1 MSLLA
6 GNTEPEGGRGD
17 SGYYLP
23 GIGVAPR
30 VSLATRGGRDAP
42 RVRRDQCTKLDAHS
56 GGRDPP
62 SPPCFFNGGGRVGDA
77 SRKICYRYEI

>member
-1 MSLLA
+1 MVIFFNCPPPIPLLV

-30 VSLATRGGRDAP
+30 VSLATIGGRDAP
-42 RVRRDQCTKLDAHS
+42 RLRTNVQNLMHIVA
-56 GGRDPP
+56 GGIPP
-62 SPPCFFNGGGRVGDA
+62 PPHASSMEGVG
-77 SRKICYRYEI
+77 